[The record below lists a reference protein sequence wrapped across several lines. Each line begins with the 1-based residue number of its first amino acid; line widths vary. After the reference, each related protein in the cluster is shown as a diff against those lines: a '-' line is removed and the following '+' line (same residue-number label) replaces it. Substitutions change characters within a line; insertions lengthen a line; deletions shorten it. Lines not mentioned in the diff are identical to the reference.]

1 MNTANQRDTQRSH
14 FIAALGIESAAC
26 TALAADASS
35 RRYYRLGE
43 SASSRLLMEVE
54 PGSPDLPVYIHV
66 SNYLNAIGLSAP
78 NVMVSDFSNGLAL
91 IEDFGMQTY
100 TNALSEGYNERELY
114 ELATDA
120 LIRLHSTADRA
131 IVLPAYDMQAL
142 MTEVELFLDW
152 YVPQVGVSCS
162 MSEFRSQF
170 LDIWQGALES
180 VAQRRDVLVLR
191 DYHVDNL
198 MSLPGR
204 SGVAACGLLD
214 FQDALIGSRAYDL
227 MSLCQD
233 ARRDLSPG
241 LEVHLM
247 QRYLNALPDIDRTQ
261 FHADYW
267 LLAAQRH
274 TKVAGIFQ
282 RLAQR
287 DGKRHYLQH
296 QPRVIRLLRTALDRG
311 EFTALSDLLNQYL
324 AGWASSCN
332 QHLLDQQ

>member
-1 MNTANQRDTQRSH
+1 
-14 FIAALGIESAAC
+14 
-26 TALAADASS
+26 
-35 RRYYRLGE
+35 
-43 SASSRLLMEVE
+43 
-54 PGSPDLPVYIHV
+54 
-66 SNYLNAIGLSAP
+66 
-78 NVMVSDFSNGLAL
+78 
-91 IEDFGMQTY
+91 
-100 TNALSEGYNERELY
+100 
-114 ELATDA
+114 
-120 LIRLHSTADRA
+120 
-131 IVLPAYDMQAL
+131 MQAL
-142 MTEVELFLDW
+142 MTEVRLFLDW
-152 YVPQVGVSCS
+152 YVPQAGLTYS
-162 MSEFRSQF
+162 MSEFRRQF
-170 LDIWQGALES
+170 VDVWQAALES

-198 MSLPGR
+198 MSLSGR

-241 LEVHLM
+241 LEAHLM
-247 QRYLNALPDIDRTQ
+247 QRYLNAVPDIDQAQ

-311 EFTALSDLLNQYL
+311 EFTALSDLLNQHL
-324 AGWASSCN
+324 VGWVRPGN
-332 QHLLDQQ
+332 KH